1 MSSILDALERASQNR
16 PPSEQE
22 LIPEGY
28 EGQKEPNWWVW
39 ILSSVFVLICGL
51 LIYQLFIS
59 QFAKT
64 GSDEAQAE
72 PLASS
77 AVVAETQTSPNSSPG
92 VSAKKLQR
100 PDLESQL
107 LKRSLPSERSLLSEA
122 ELSQV
127 PKQPLQPAAIAAKG
141 VAAEPIS
148 VPKVQQVS
156 SLANQQNQ
164 PAKQPPQVKEHAAE
178 TAPLIA
184 QPESLPEVIEPRQ
197 SSPSV
202 VSEAVEDESIPLVWE
217 LPQGQR
223 EALQQLKI
231 SIHVYHN
238 EPDRRFVLINM
249 RRYSEGD
256 RLRGTDYRL
265 KTIERDGVVI
275 DYGDGLVR
283 LLRERHY

>member
-22 LIPEGY
+22 LIPKGY
-28 EGQKEPNWWVW
+28 EGQTDRNWRVW
-39 ILSSVFVLICGL
+39 ILSLVVVSICGL

-64 GSDEAQAE
+64 GSDEPQAE
-72 PLASS
+72 PFASS
-77 AVVAETQTSPNSSPG
+77 AVVAETQTSPNSAPG
-92 VSAKKLQR
+92 LLAKKLQR
-100 PDLESQL
+100 LDLESQL
-107 LKRSLPSERSLLSEA
+107 LKRSVPSERSLMSEA
-122 ELSQV
+122 ELSKV
-127 PKQPLQPAAIAAKG
+127 PKQPLQQAAIAAKAL
-141 VAAEPIS
+141 AAEPMS
-148 VPKVQQVS
+148 VAKVQQAS
-156 SLANQQNQ
+156 PPANQQNRL
-164 PAKQPPQVKEHAAE
+164 AKQPPQAKEHAAE
-178 TAPLIA
+178 TAPLID
-184 QPESLPEVIEPRQ
+184 QTESLPEVIEPLH

-202 VSEAVEDESIPLVWE
+202 VSEPVEDESIPLVWE

-249 RRYSEGD
+249 RRYGEGD
-256 RLRGTDYRL
+256 QLRGTDYRL

-283 LLRERHY
+283 LLRERH